1 MEIKIYQKEIDK
13 WIKKYGVRYFDVKT
27 NTILLMEELGE
38 FSRLVARVY
47 GEQSFKSKIDE
58 QKAKENLREEIAD
71 IYFVLTCLAN
81 QLDVDLEKAILENL
95 EKKTTRDKDRHKNN
109 SKLQ

>member
-1 MEIKIYQKEIDK
+1 MEIKTYQKEIDN
-13 WIKKYGVRYFDVKT
+13 WIKEYGVRYFDVKT

-38 FSRLVARVY
+38 FSRLIARMY
-47 GEQSFKSKIDE
+47 GEQSFKSKIDD
-58 QKAKENLREEIAD
+58 QKAKENLKEEIAD

-81 QLDVDLEKAILENL
+81 QLDVDLETEILKNL
-95 EKKTTRDKDRHKNN
+95 EKKTSRDKDRHKNN

>member
-1 MEIKIYQKEIDK
+1 MEIKTYQKEIDK
-13 WIKKYGVRYFDVKT
+13 WIKEYGVRYFDVKT

-38 FSRLVARVY
+38 FSRLVARMY

-58 QKAKENLREEIAD
+58 QKAKENLKEEIAD

-81 QLDVDLEKAILENL
+81 QLDVDLETEILKNL
-95 EKKTTRDKDRHKNN
+95 EKKTSRDKDRHKNN

>member
-1 MEIKIYQKEIDK
+1 MEIKTYQKEIDN
-13 WIKKYGVRYFDVKT
+13 WIKEFGVRYFDVKT

-38 FSRLVARVY
+38 FSRLVARLH

-58 QKAKENLREEIAD
+58 QKAKENLKEEIAD

-81 QLDVDLEKAILENL
+81 QLEVDLESVVLENL
-95 EKKTTRDKDRHKNN
+95 KKKTTRDKDRHKNN
-109 SKLQ
+109 PKLQ